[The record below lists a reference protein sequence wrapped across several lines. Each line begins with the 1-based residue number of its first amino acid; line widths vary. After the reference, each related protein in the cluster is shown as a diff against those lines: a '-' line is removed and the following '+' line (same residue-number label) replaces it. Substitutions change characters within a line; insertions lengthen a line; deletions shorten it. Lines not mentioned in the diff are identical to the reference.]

1 MTPHMKLQRLP
12 RVLPVHPV
20 LLVAAAL
27 GASVLGASGCLHEV
41 APPPCALDAAGDGAC
56 LEGTD
61 GAGEE
66 EGARALTASSAL
78 RFVSISNG
86 GSYPD
91 PVALQAEAPAG
102 TVYVVYSSEGTTL
115 GVATERSSAWAV
127 TARFG
132 TRGERLVV
140 ARAFDGDDRQLG
152 EVQARIRIGGAA
164 TAASLRFLS
173 PATEGGHYLNG
184 IWFKSAATGPVVQ
197 VRYSADGYRLGE
209 SIEIDF
215 QLHYTFTR
223 MGERRVL
230 AEGLDADGNVVARA
244 ERVIVVVDPN
254 APPTTRAGRAR
265 AVLTEH
271 EAGTVVLWDEQF
283 GGRQDG
289 ADAWRNLRDTAN
301 GGAARRSVHGTAP
314 GGTVLLSSA
323 LLDGMLAL
331 EQRGYRFFVTSVA
344 GGSHSWGSLHYSGRA
359 FDADEV
365 NGVLIR
371 GDSATARGFMNDCW
385 DLGAVEVYGPSND
398 PAGHWDHVHC
408 AW

>member
-1 MTPHMKLQRLP
+1 MKNNPSRRIALP
-12 RVLPVHPV
+12 
-20 LLVAAAL
+20 LVGAAL
-27 GASVLGASGCLHEV
+27 LAAGCLHEV
-41 APPPCALDAAGDGAC
+41 APPPCALDAAADGAC
-56 LEGTD
+56 LQGTD

-66 EGARALTASSAL
+66 EGARALTASSSL
-78 RFVSISNG
+78 RFLSISNG
-86 GSYPD
+86 GRYPD

-102 TVYVVYSSEGTTL
+102 TVYVVYSTPDAVL
-115 GVATERSSAWAV
+115 GVATERSSAWAA

-132 TRGERLVV
+132 GSGEQLVV
-140 ARAFDGDDRQLG
+140 ARAFDGQDRQLG
-152 EVQARIRIGGAA
+152 EVQARIAVGEAA
-164 TAASLRFLS
+164 TAASVRILS

-184 IWFKSAATGPVVQ
+184 IWFKSTATGPVVQ
-197 VRYSADGYRLGE
+197 VRYSADGYSLGE
-209 SIEIDF
+209 SIEADF

-283 GGRQDG
+283 GGRNDG

-323 LLDGMLAL
+323 MLDGMVAL
-331 EQRGYRFFVTSVA
+331 KQRGYRYFVTSVA
-344 GGSHSWGSLHYSGRA
+344 GASHSWGSLHYSGRA

-371 GDSATARGFMNDCW
+371 GDSATARSFMNACW